1 MTIINFPS
9 PFRSRWN
16 LREGVSF
23 KFFWILHEYFTSY
36 FTFFTFFPFLSFFF
50 RFFRRLI
57 PDRISKEGKRGKER
71 EIPPWTFKARLKKF
85 LRYESAG
92 EGTKIG
98 GDEKETEGP
107 KIGSSREIYIRPTDR
122 TTEVTH
128 CSRGNGR
135 ITFAREPMKRKP
147 RTNSPPFA
155 INFTNE
161 RRNGRAISPFRE
173 GITVKKI
180 AKRRI
185 LEKGED
191 QNSFPK
197 ATVSRE
203 KGNVTDFLVF
213 LWIEEVKRG
222 KRAAAKYLFHS
233 IPLPSRCLETI
244 KPSAARIRFPLSR
257 ECKSR
262 GTGGNRC

>member
-1 MTIINFPS
+1 MFNSWPNI
-9 PFRSRWN
+9 
-16 LREGVSF
+16 E
-23 KFFWILHEYFTSY
+23 
-36 FTFFTFFPFLSFFF
+36 
-50 RFFRRLI
+50 
-57 PDRISKEGKRGKER
+57 RGKER

-203 KGNVTDFLVF
+203 KGNVTDFLSF

-233 IPLPSRCLETI
+233 ISLPSRCLETI

>member
-1 MTIINFPS
+1 MEFKGRCFVQVLLNS
-9 PFRSRWN
+9 PRVF
-16 LREGVSF
+16 
-23 KFFWILHEYFTSY
+23 HELFYFLY
-36 FTFFTFFPFLSFFF
+36 FLSFFI
-50 RFFRRLI
+50 FFFQILQAFNSWPNI
-57 PDRISKEGKRGKER
+57 ERGQER

>member
-36 FTFFTFFPFLSFFF
+36 FTFFTFFPFFSFFF
-50 RFFRRLI
+50 QILQAFNSWPNI
-57 PDRISKEGKRGKER
+57 ERGKER

-98 GDEKETEGP
+98 EDEKETEGP

-173 GITVKKI
+173 GIT
-180 AKRRI
+180 
-185 LEKGED
+185 G
-191 QNSFPK
+191 S
-197 ATVSRE
+197 
-203 KGNVTDFLVF
+203 
-213 LWIEEVKRG
+213 
-222 KRAAAKYLFHS
+222 
-233 IPLPSRCLETI
+233 
-244 KPSAARIRFPLSR
+244 
-257 ECKSR
+257 
-262 GTGGNRC
+262 